1 MMQQYQE
8 LKRRYPDHL
17 LFFRLGDFYET
28 FFEDAELAARLLQIT
43 LTARQGAPMAGIPH
57 HAADAYI
64 ARLVRVGQKIAVCEQ
79 LEAPGR
85 QKKLLRRG
93 VVRVITPGTLTDTA
107 YLEGAANNFLL
118 ALGPA
123 RDATGVALVDVST
136 GEFWVGED
144 GPSETEILSAALLR
158 RPSEILV
165 PDSLRANPAAMARLQ
180 ATGAALTFCDP
191 ATFAPRR
198 AAADLC
204 AHFRVESLD
213 PFGVGDL
220 GAGLGAAAAAL
231 AYLRATQG
239 DALGHLTHLQRLT
252 ASDSLALD
260 ETAVA
265 TLELLESSGGS
276 VRDSLFGVL
285 DETVTPMGARLLRQW
300 LLRPLFDPA
309 AIAPRQ
315 AAIGALVE
323 APAERTRLRTL
334 LRGVGDLERLASR
347 ATLGV
352 AHARDLVG
360 LRACLS
366 PLAQIRRAA
375 EAFDAE
381 SIGEAR
387 AALAPLDELREFLA
401 AALEDEPP
409 LTLHDGGVIRES
421 WHEGL
426 SALVRDAREARAWIA
441 GLEER
446 ERARTG
452 LSSLRVRFNRVFGY
466 GIEVTHAQAARVPA
480 EYVRR
485 QTLTGA
491 ERYVTPELKEYE
503 AKALGADERRRKL
516 EYELFEDVRR
526 RVAARADELLA
537 TARALARLDVFA
549 SLAEVA
555 HARGHVRPLVDRG
568 DTLAI
573 VEGRHPVL
581 EARAGTPVTPN
592 DLALDRDARIVILTG
607 PNMSGKSVYLRQ
619 TAHIVIM
626 AQMGAFVPAREARIG
641 VLDRVFTRVG
651 AQDNL
656 ARGQSTFL
664 VEMVETATI
673 LNNVTSRSLV
683 LLDEVGRGTS
693 TFDGLAIAWAVVEAL
708 HEGGHGA
715 RVLFATHFHELTRL
729 AGRLGA
735 VRNFHVAVREW
746 NDEIVF
752 LHKVQPGGTD
762 RSYGIQVARLAGLP
776 AAVIARSKALL
787 AELEEAGQLQTDAT
801 DAVQLGLF
809 APATHPDPMLT
820 ELASLDL
827 AHLTPIEALNLLA
840 KWQHGRQQERQASE
854 QQDRHHQATSHPEQH
869 RQAPSQQDWPRE
881 TKFQEDPQNPAESR
895 QDRHHQAEAQQDRS
909 QQAPTS
915 GHPRPDPT
923 SRPPLQ

>member
-1 MMQQYQE
+1 VADRDDLTPMMRQYRS
-8 LKRRYPDHL
+8 LKERYPDHVL
-17 LFFRLGDFYET
+17 LFRLGDFYET

-57 HAADAYI
+57 HAADGYI
-64 ARLVRVGQKIAVCEQ
+64 ARLVHAGQKIAVCEQ

-85 QKKLLRRG
+85 EKKLLRRD
-93 VVRVITPGTLTDTA
+93 VVRIITPGTLTDTA

-118 ALGPA
+118 AMAVG

-136 GEFWVGED
+136 GEFWAGED
-144 GPSETEILSAALLR
+144 AGKETQVLAAALVR
-158 RPSEILV
+158 RPAEIVL
-165 PDSLRANPAAMARLQ
+165 PDTVRADPALLARLQ
-180 ATGAALTFCDP
+180 ATGTTLTFADP
-191 ATFAPRR
+191 QSFTPRR

-204 AHFRVESLD
+204 AHFKVESLA
-213 PFGVGDL
+213 PFDVADL
-220 GAGLGAAAAAL
+220 TVGLGAAAAAL

-239 DALGHLTHLQRLT
+239 DALGHLTRLQRLT
-252 ASDSLALD
+252 AADALMLD
-260 ETAVA
+260 ETAVV

-300 LLRPLFDPA
+300 LLRPLLDPV
-309 AIAPRQ
+309 
-315 AAIGALVE
+315 AIGARQTAVGAMVD
-323 APAERTRLRTL
+323 APAERARLRAL
-334 LRGVGDLERLASR
+334 LRGIGDLERLTSR
-347 ATLGV
+347 ATLGQ

-360 LRACLS
+360 LRACLA
-366 PLAQIRRAA
+366 PLAEIRRVASAFAA
-375 EAFDAE
+375 APLGDALAE
-381 SIGEAR
+381 
-387 AALAPLDELREFLA
+387 LAPLDDLRDLLT

-409 LTLHDGGVIRES
+409 LGLHDGGLIRES

-426 SALVRDAREARAWIA
+426 AAIVGDAREARAWIA

-452 LSSLRVRFNRVFGY
+452 ISSLRVRFNRVFGY
-466 GIEVTHAQAARVPA
+466 GIEVTHAQASRVPA

-503 AKALGADERRRKL
+503 AKALGADERRRRL
-516 EYELFEDVRR
+516 EYELFEEVRR
-526 RVAARADELLA
+526 TVAARAAELLT

-555 HARGHVRPLVDRG
+555 HTRGHVRPIVDR
-568 DTLAI
+568 DEALTI

-581 EARAGTPVTPN
+581 EARLGSPVTPN
-592 DLALDRDARIVILTG
+592 DLALDGDARIVILTG
-607 PNMSGKSVYLRQ
+607 PNMAGKSVYLRQ
-619 TAHIVIM
+619 TAHITIM
-626 AQMGAFVPAREARIG
+626 AQLGAFVPAREARIG
-641 VLDRVFTRVG
+641 VVDRVFTRVG

-664 VEMVETATI
+664 VEMIETATI
-673 LNNVTSRSLV
+673 LNNVTPRSLV

-708 HEGGHGA
+708 HDRGHGA
-715 RVLFATHFHELTRL
+715 KVLFATHFHELTRL
-729 AGRLGA
+729 AGRLGG

-752 LHKVQPGGTD
+752 LHKVQTGGTD
-762 RSYGIQVARLAGLP
+762 RSYGVQVARLAGLP
-776 AAVIARSKALL
+776 APVIGRAKALL
-787 AELEEAGQLQTDAT
+787 AELEEAGQLRTDAS

-809 APATHPDPMLT
+809 AQAGPDPMLA

-827 AHLTPIEALNLLA
+827 AHLTPLEALNMLA
-840 KWQHGRQQERQASE
+840 KWQQRLGGR
-854 QQDRHHQATSHPEQH
+854 
-869 RQAPSQQDWPRE
+869 
-881 TKFQEDPQNPAESR
+881 
-895 QDRHHQAEAQQDRS
+895 
-909 QQAPTS
+909 
-915 GHPRPDPT
+915 
-923 SRPPLQ
+923 